1 MNIKIQVVLVV
12 IAFLSSWG
20 IQAQV
25 KQHANNIN
33 YQIVKDSTG
42 ISVCPFYF
50 NPRSLYPKKQWEG
63 KWIWL
68 NQLKYP
74 EYQFT
79 NSTWIENKNGNNRTY
94 KSFFRKKFDLKNL
107 PDKAILFASGDV
119 SFNLYINDSLVCH
132 GPVNIG
138 GDYFDKTP
146 PAYWYF
152 SSYDVKPY
160 LRQGENVIAAEVYSW
175 AFELSEVTS
184 TNGRFLCD
192 LSLDGDK
199 PEIFTDHSWK
209 CALDTCYSTDNERL
223 VFNANNEPARWKKI
237 NFNDQHWAEASEK
250 APVNSAMLFQN
261 DIPSVINVPI
271 SPQKISVLYRSHW
284 EDVTN
289 ENFFGKIEVDREFLL
304 DFGKNMSARINFSL
318 MANVDDSLVIMPFEK
333 LNYEP
338 NRSFRYVCRN
348 GVNNFLTPNL
358 HVFRFLKVKVYTK
371 SSVKINSFQADFS
384 SYPVQYRGDFSC
396 SDTLYNQVWDIIRWT
411 TQLCMNDMFF
421 DSPKHQ
427 EPIACTGDY
436 LIESLSN
443 YYAFGDPWLVRQN
456 LIQTARM
463 LEKNDYQMFHTSYSL
478 LWVQMMKQYFQ
489 YTGDTLLIKQMMP
502 YVHNLLSKFE
512 TYQGSNFLL
521 SNSPNYMFMDWIN
534 IHEFNAHHPPAVIGM
549 GYLTAFYYK
558 ALIDAAYLDE
568 CTGAASKSQDYLKI
582 ADNIK
587 IGFNKELWDADKGL
601 YKDGIPFI
609 TDVQPNKWLPAD
621 KEIVTYSPHVNTLAV
636 LYDIAPR
643 DRQNALMKYVVEQ
656 EEYELQPYFMSYVLA
671 ALKHT
676 ENIEEGLRQIDLW
689 KNAIDLTTHTLKEN
703 WQDVTVS
710 GYGGDYSHAWGGSP
724 LYFLSQNILGISQ
737 EEPGFKMI
745 RVNPYVGDQ
754 ITWAK
759 GKVPVFDGSVISVSW
774 KRLPGHYIYSITIPE
789 NSTAVLVHPERF
801 RNATVCI
808 NSKIVHKTSGNL
820 ILSSGNYVIEY
831 TE

>member
-1 MNIKIQVVLVV
+1 MEMKIRIVLVV
-12 IAFLSSWG
+12 MLFLNCLE

-25 KQHANNIN
+25 KKHSNNIK
-33 YQIVKDSTG
+33 YQIVKDTSG
-42 ISVCPFYF
+42 ISVSPFNF
-50 NPRSLYPKKQWEG
+50 NPRTLYPKKQWEG

-68 NQLKYP
+68 NQLQYP

-79 NSTWIENKNGNNRTY
+79 HSAWMKNKNGINRTY
-94 KSFFRKKFDLKNL
+94 RSLFRKKFDLKKL
-107 PDKAILFASGDV
+107 PASAILFATGDV

-146 PAYWYF
+146 PAYWYY
-152 SSYDVKPY
+152 SSYEVQPY
-160 LRQGENVIAAEVYSW
+160 LRQGENVIAVEVYSW

-199 PEIFTDHSWK
+199 PVIFTDHSWK
-209 CALDTCYSTDNERL
+209 CALDTSYSIDKDHL
-223 VFNANNEPARWKKI
+223 VFNANKEPARWKKI
-237 NFNDQHWAEASEK
+237 NFNDHDWVEASEK
-250 APVNSAMLFQN
+250 APVHSSVLFQN
-261 DIPSVINVPI
+261 EIPEVIHVPI
-271 SPQKISVLYRSHW
+271 TPQKISILSPGFK

-289 ENFFGKIEVDREFLL
+289 ENFFGKIEGYKEYLL
-304 DFGKNMSARINFSL
+304 DFGKNMSASINFSL
-318 MANVDDSLVIMPFEK
+318 MANAEDSLVIMPFEK

-338 NRSFRYVCRN
+338 NRSFRYVCSN
-348 GVNNFLTPNL
+348 GVNNFFTPNL
-358 HVFRFLKVKVYTK
+358 QVFRFLKVKVYTK
-371 SSVKINSFQADFS
+371 SSIRINLFQADFS

-396 SDTLYNQVWDIIRWT
+396 SDTFYNQVWDIIRWT

-443 YYAFGDPWLVRQN
+443 YYAFGDSWLARQN

-463 LEKNDYQMFHTSYSL
+463 LEKNNYQMFHTSYSL
-478 LWVQMMKQYFQ
+478 LWVQMMKYYFQ
-489 YTGDTLLIKQMMP
+489 YTGDTLFIKQMMP
-502 YVHNLLSKFE
+502 YVHHLLSKFAN
-512 TYQGSNFLL
+512 YQDSNFLL

-549 GYLTAFYYK
+549 GYLTAVYYK

-568 CTGAASKSQDYLKI
+568 CTGAASKSKVYLKL
-582 ADNIK
+582 AATIK
-587 IGFNKELWDADKGL
+587 NGFNRLLWDADKGL

-609 TDVQPNKWLPAD
+609 TAVQPNKWLPAD
-621 KEIVTYSPHVNTLAV
+621 KDIVTYSPHVNTLAV

-643 DRQNALMKYVVEQ
+643 ERQNALMKYVVEQ
-656 EEYELQPYFMSYVLA
+656 KEYELQPYFMSYVLA

-676 ENIEEGLRQIDLW
+676 TNIEEGLRQIGLW
-689 KNAIDLTTHTLKEN
+689 KNAIDLSTYSLKEN

-710 GYGGDYSHAWGGSP
+710 GYGGDYSHAWGGAP
-724 LYFLSQNILGISQ
+724 LYFLSQNILGISE
-737 EEPGFKMI
+737 EEPGFKTI
-745 RVNPYVGDQ
+745 KVNPYVGDQ

-759 GKVPVFDGSVISVSW
+759 GKVPVFGGSVISVSW
-774 KRLPGHYIYSITIPE
+774 KRLPGHYIYNITIPE
-789 NSTAVLVHPERF
+789 NSRAIFVHPERF
-801 RNATVCI
+801 SHAKVSM
-808 NSKIVHKTSGNL
+808 NSKIVHNTSKNL
-820 ILSSGNYVIEY
+820 VLSSGNYEIEY